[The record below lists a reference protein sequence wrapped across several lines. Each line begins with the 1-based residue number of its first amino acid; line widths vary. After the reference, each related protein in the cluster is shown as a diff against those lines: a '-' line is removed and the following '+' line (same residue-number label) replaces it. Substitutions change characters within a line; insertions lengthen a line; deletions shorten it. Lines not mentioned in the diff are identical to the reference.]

1 MTAEAMPILVKSAV
15 PEDIPGCS
23 GYIVYTSKL
32 LLTISTMSLPSA
44 NLYFPKQF
52 PGSRGAHAA

>member
-1 MTAEAMPILVKSAV
+1 MPILVKSAA

-52 PGSRGAHAA
+52 PGSHGAHAA